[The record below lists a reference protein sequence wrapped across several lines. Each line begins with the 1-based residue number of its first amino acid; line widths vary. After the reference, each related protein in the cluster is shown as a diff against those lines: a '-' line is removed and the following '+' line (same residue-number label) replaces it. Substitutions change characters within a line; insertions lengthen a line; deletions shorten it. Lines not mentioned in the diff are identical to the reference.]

1 MALHPAL
8 VLADEPTSG
17 LDTRTARRVL
27 ALFRGIAEAQST
39 AFLVV
44 SHDPVVA
51 EYVDVAYDLLD
62 GRLVARKKEA
72 DVGEFIVP
80 PSGPN

>member
-1 MALHPAL
+1 LALHPAL

-51 EYVDVAYDLLD
+51 EYVDAAYDLLD
-62 GRLVARKKEA
+62 GRLVPREKESG
-72 DVGEFIVP
+72 VGEGVSP
-80 PSGPN
+80 LPGPA